1 MQESSLP
8 DGLIENGWVSPNAAT
23 RSRSNGSAS
32 RNGMIMGTIDSSS
45 PSTEIENH
53 QISSPTNPNR
63 EGHLHVPSLMTPIT
77 AKRLIQTLLT
87 WAHLVLKWR
96 DKLFNQTTWMKNPV
110 WSLPLNAAAES
121 VGSSGYPA
129 FLEPDAVNIP
139 SISVSLAPLYHGIQ
153 RIQVTHRDVLLQL
166 CCTRLKVRFGVSTK
180 FVDYAGRPRLS
191 FVVDATPNLC
201 RVLDACDGLAQKL
214 SVDSGSSSEWR
225 PIVTRK
231 GGFMNLPT
239 VRFQ

>member
-1 MQESSLP
+1 MGPLSVEVERQTLQSDNMDEESSL
-8 DGLIENGWVSPNAAT
+8 E
-23 RSRSNGSAS
+23 
-32 RNGMIMGTIDSSS
+32 SS
-45 PSTEIENH
+45 
-53 QISSPTNPNR
+53 
-63 EGHLHVPSLMTPIT
+63 V
-77 AKRLIQTLLT
+77 
-87 WAHLVLKWR
+87 
-96 DKLFNQTTWMKNPV
+96 
-110 WSLPLNAAAES
+110 NAAAES

-139 SISVSLAPLYHGIQ
+139 SISVSLAPFYRGIQ